1 LFRHKNWLLLAAAAC
16 FAIVLIPAL
25 FTGSTHRTKPSG
37 ADGSAIVEPAPAE
50 GQAEKQLRMAVSM
63 QSKEFV
69 QLQQLKDQY
78 QAVHPGLNIRLEN
91 IPDETAYSKL
101 KKAAQLGEAPD
112 IMLLDNNWV
121 SEFAALGYLLPVDS
135 MLTGGMQAEQMEQ
148 ALAQVKW
155 NGYLWGVPKQ
165 LDAYVIVYNTKKLG
179 EWGEKPPGT
188 TEELVA
194 LHKQSHKVEEGKY
207 GIYFDAPDGRSF
219 VTLAR
224 ILGGAK
230 TVSKTAPVELTDP
243 TVLKSLESFLFPIG
257 EGAKE
262 EAKPLAKS
270 FPPESATWKPW
281 EQLDQGKLVGYLTT
295 FSDWKQNESAAV
307 TMSKIP
313 LPGGEEP
320 WKGPWLSGKSFSIS
334 ARSESSKEAFELI
347 RELASASSAL
357 KFWNAAGVLPT
368 QANVYASGI
377 RNDAAF
383 KNAAFQIDQ
392 DDAVPSV
399 PQRAKQMTALQEQL
413 ELMWKGEASFKTF
426 ADRTVAEWNAIRPPA
441 K

>member
-1 LFRHKNWLLLAAAAC
+1 
-16 FAIVLIPAL
+16 
-25 FTGSTHRTKPSG
+25 
-37 ADGSAIVEPAPAE
+37 
-50 GQAEKQLRMAVSM
+50 M
-63 QSKEFV
+63 
-69 QLQQLKDQY
+69 
-78 QAVHPGLNIRLEN
+78 
-91 IPDETAYSKL
+91 
-101 KKAAQLGEAPD
+101 
-112 IMLLDNNWV
+112 

-155 NGYLWGVPKQ
+155 NGYLWGVPKH
-165 LDAYVIVYNTKKLG
+165 LDAYVVVYNTKKLG
-179 EWGEKPPGT
+179 EWGERPPAT
-188 TEELVA
+188 SEELAA

-207 GIYFDAPDGRSF
+207 GIYFDAPDGSSF
-219 VTLAR
+219 VTLVR

-230 TVSKTAPVELTDP
+230 TVSNTAPAELTDP
-243 TVLKSLESFLFPIG
+243 TVLKSLESFLFPVA
-257 EGAKE
+257 EGSKE

-281 EQLDQGKLVGYLTT
+281 EQLAQGRLVGYLTT
-295 FSDWKQNESAAV
+295 FSDWRQNDSAAV

-357 KFWNAAGVLPT
+357 KFWNTAGVLPA

-392 DDAVPSV
+392 DDAVPSG
-399 PQRAKQMTALQEQL
+399 PQRAKQMTVLQEQL